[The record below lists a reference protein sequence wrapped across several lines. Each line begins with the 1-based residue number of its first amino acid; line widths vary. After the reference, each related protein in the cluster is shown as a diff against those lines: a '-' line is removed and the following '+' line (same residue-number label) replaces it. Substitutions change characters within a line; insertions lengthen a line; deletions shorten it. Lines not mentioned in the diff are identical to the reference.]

1 MLGKALWKE
10 WLGPGCSNNNTG
22 ALNYISVAV
31 MKHAD
36 HKQLGKKRLIWFML
50 PGHHPTLREVRDGTQ
65 SRNLETVAMEGCC
78 LLAALAGLCSASF
91 LLQSKTVC
99 LIWDGEQWAESSPI
113 NPQSRHRHREFLN
126 GESLFLM

>member
-1 MLGKALWKE
+1 
-10 WLGPGCSNNNTG
+10 
-22 ALNYISVAV
+22 
-31 MKHAD
+31 
-36 HKQLGKKRLIWFML
+36 ML

-65 SRNLETVAMEGCC
+65 SRNLETVTMEGCC
-78 LLAALAGLCSASF
+78 LLAALAGLCLASF
-91 LLQSKTVC
+91 RLQSKTVC